1 MSTTYAPPR
10 PRTRPSRNP
19 SNRRARPPAPR
30 RAPRPSPRRLPMDPR
45 LRDRRVSVLREAGR
59 RRLRRVVWVLGTI
72 AVAAAATGIVVS
84 PILDVN
90 QIAVIGVD
98 GAHAD
103 EVRTA
108 TGVERGEALL
118 LVDTGTAT
126 ERVETLAWVEHVEIS
141 RELPGTLRVRITP
154 RFPVAWRATDAGTIE
169 LIDRRGIAVTTTP
182 TMPAGLPELQAGS
195 PAEVRAAA
203 QVASALGSELAPRVA
218 RVIVE
223 SGWGRLWLHSGE
235 EVRLGDVHRELG
247 SKLRAA
253 VAILETLAGATVN
266 YLSVEV
272 PSAPTTG

>member
-1 MSTTYAPPR
+1 
-10 PRTRPSRNP
+10 
-19 SNRRARPPAPR
+19 
-30 RAPRPSPRRLPMDPR
+30 MDPR

-59 RRLRRVVWVLGTI
+59 RRLRRVLWVLGTI
-72 AVAAAATGIVVS
+72 AVAATATGIVVS

-90 QIAVIGVD
+90 QIAVVGVD

-103 EVRTA
+103 EVRAA

-118 LVDTGTAT
+118 LVDTGTAS
-126 ERVETLAWVEHVEIS
+126 ERVETLAWVDHAEIS
-141 RELPGTLRVRITP
+141 RELPGTLRVTVTP
-154 RFPVAWRATDAGTIE
+154 RFPVAWRGTDAEVIE
-169 LIDRRGIAVTTTP
+169 LIDRRGVAVTTAP
-182 TMPAGLPELQAGS
+182 AMPAGLPELQAGA
-195 PAEVRAAA
+195 PADVRAAA
-203 QVASALGSELAPRVA
+203 HVASALGSQLAPQVA

-223 SGWGRLWLHSGE
+223 GGWGRLWLHSGG

-253 VAILETLAGATVN
+253 VAMLETLAGANVN